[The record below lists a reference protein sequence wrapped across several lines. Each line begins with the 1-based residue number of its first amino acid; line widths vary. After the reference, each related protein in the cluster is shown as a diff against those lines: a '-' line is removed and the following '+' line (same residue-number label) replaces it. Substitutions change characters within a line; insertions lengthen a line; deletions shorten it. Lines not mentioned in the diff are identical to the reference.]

1 MSIIDQ
7 LLEAKDVF
15 DVDLSSLK
23 PKPEKYPMIPTDII
37 FRSKEEKQI
46 FEKLYNW
53 LFEIE
58 MDLNRERKEIQE
70 QKRIRN

>member
-1 MSIIDQ
+1 
-7 LLEAKDVF
+7 
-15 DVDLSSLK
+15 
-23 PKPEKYPMIPTDII
+23 MIPTDII

-58 MDLNRERKEIQE
+58 MDLNRERKEI
-70 QKRIRN
+70 